1 MADFDKVRINQL
13 SDQGLAWFAEVLRV
27 IETLDVNAYVALMAP
42 DVRLVLDNGALTLE
56 GHDAVRTALAQGW
69 QQLAGIVHDERNLYG
84 TDQHFVHEATNTFT
98 FADGTNTT
106 VASTV
111 WIDRDEHGRLAGARV
126 YSNPEALRA

>member
-1 MADFDKVRINQL
+1 MANFDKVRINQL

-27 IETLDVNAYVALMAP
+27 IETLDVDAYVALMAP
-42 DVRLVLDNGALTLE
+42 DIRLVMDNGALTLE

-69 QQLAGIVHDERNLYG
+69 QQLTGIVHDELNLYG
-84 TDQHFVHEATNTFT
+84 TDHQFVHEATNTFT

-111 WIDRDEHGRLAGARV
+111 WIDRDEHGRLAGARI
-126 YSNPEALRA
+126 YNAPQALRA

>member
-1 MADFDKVRINQL
+1 MADFEKVRINQL

-69 QQLAGIVHDERNLYG
+69 QQLTGIVHDELNLYG
-84 TDQHFVHEATNTFT
+84 TDHHFVHETTNIFT